1 MADFQVAEYGL
12 DAIVTSGTQSYLLGQ
27 EKQFKHESKSG
38 NVVTLLSAARVKC
51 RFVQN
56 LEGSTL
62 SKYQVVKWKTTV
74 GQGVELADTGD
85 KPAGVVSPMLATTV
99 ANTSY
104 FWMVIEGPA
113 KIISDGN
120 STLALGDLV
129 CTVGTGSGKVRKQNA
144 SPADAA
150 AGLVQSNTVVGTIME
165 SITNVDGTTGSCW
178 IHPGRACPG

>member
-12 DAIVTSGTQSYLLGQ
+12 ADIVASGTQSYLLGQ

-56 LEGSTL
+56 LEGSAL
-62 SKYQVVKWKTTV
+62 SKYQALAWKTTV
-74 GQGVELADTGD
+74 GQGVQLADTGE
-85 KPAGVVSPMLATTV
+85 KCCGVVSPMLTTTV
-99 ANTSY
+99 AANSY

-120 STLALGDLV
+120 STLALGD
-129 CTVGTGSGKVRKQNA
+129 TVVTIGTASGKVRKQTA
-144 SPADAA
+144 APADTTAA
-150 AGLVQSNTVVGTIME
+150 MVQVNSVVGTIME
-165 SITNVDGTTGSCW
+165 SITNVDGTVGACW
-178 IHPGRACPG
+178 IHPGRGSIG